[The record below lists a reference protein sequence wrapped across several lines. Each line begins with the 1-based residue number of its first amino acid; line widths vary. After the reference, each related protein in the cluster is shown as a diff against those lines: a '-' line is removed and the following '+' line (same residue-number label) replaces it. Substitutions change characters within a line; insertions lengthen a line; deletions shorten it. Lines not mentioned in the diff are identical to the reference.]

1 MLLQG
6 ILISDFDGTM
16 TRKDFFRV
24 ALEMLPEATAQWW
37 LRYERGEV
45 SHFDALANIF
55 DALRCSNEEMTE
67 IIAQMQFEPGI
78 REACESLSQ
87 ANWRVIVV
95 SAGCG
100 WYIEKIFRDAQLKL
114 EVHSNPGVFT
124 EGTGLKMSRSKLS
137 SYYHVETGIDK
148 AAVVRKA
155 FCETPHVAFAGDGRP
170 DLEPALLVPAES
182 RFARGWLAEELERR
196 KESFVPFAKWDEI
209 SSHLLRTGARP

>member
-1 MLLQG
+1 MAKQG

-16 TRKDFFRV
+16 TRKDFFRAAIETV
-24 ALEMLPEATAQWW
+24 PKATAQWW

-55 DALRCSNEEMTE
+55 DALRCSNEEME
-67 IIAQMQFEPGI
+67 DIIEQMQFEPGI
-78 REACESLSQ
+78 REACENLSQ

-100 WYIEKIFRDAQLKL
+100 WYVEKILGDAQLKL
-114 EVHSNPGVFT
+114 EVYSNPGVFR
-124 EGTGLKMSRSKLS
+124 EGEGLKMSRSELS
-137 SYYHVETGIDK
+137 PFYHVETGIDK

-155 FCETPHVAFAGDGRP
+155 LCETPHVAFAGDGRP
-170 DLEPALLVPAES
+170 DLAPALLVSDEL

-196 KESFVPFAKWDEI
+196 YESFVPFAQWDDI
-209 SSHLLRTGARP
+209 SRHLLRGGCLP